1 MKKTL
6 FVSFLFLISIQIFAG
21 DELPS
26 QKTSTASGRYEII
39 QANALRFTFRLD
51 KYTGDVYSLIEPY
64 SSSGSYRW
72 KRVLM
77 IGSDYEELE
86 NKNTINYQMFMSGI
100 TFRYTFL
107 TNIHSG
113 KSWVLYEDPNE
124 GYFFAPI
131 DEPLFKD
138 RVQTHSQGDGFRDD
152 EMRAIENNSSHSPMT
167 PVPNIHF

>member
-1 MKKTL
+1 MKKTFL
-6 FVSFLFLISIQIFAG
+6 VSFLLLISIQIFAG

-26 QKTSTASGRYEII
+26 QKTSTSSGRYEII

-72 KRVLM
+72 KKVLI

-100 TFRYTFL
+100 AFRYIFL

-131 DEPLFKD
+131 DEPIFKN
-138 RVQTHSQGDGFRDD
+138 RVQTHSQGNGFRDD
-152 EMRAIENNSSHSPMT
+152 ELRILENNSSHSPNG
-167 PVPNIHF
+167 PCP